1 MKFAF
6 SYKNK
11 KRQCPHCKSKEGF
24 ELRYSVGGHGY
35 VKMNFKG
42 KTLDAEREVFDTID
56 HYANC
61 LNCGKSIETEYL
73 QTD

>member
-1 MKFAF
+1 MKFTF
-6 SYKNK
+6 NNKNK
-11 KRQCPHCKSKEGF
+11 KRQCPYCKSKKGF
-24 ELRYSVGGHGY
+24 ELKYSIGGCGM

-56 HYANC
+56 SYANC
-61 LNCGKSIETEYL
+61 LECGKSIETEYL